1 MLDQL
6 FRRPRVLD
14 RIRANVLGAW
24 IELYVAYL
32 DARGHPPGV
41 IQQYVQAVEHLGA
54 WLTSEHIAVE
64 AMTRATIDSFLR
76 DHLPH
81 CHCPTPAP
89 TCLYQVRAALA
100 HLPHVPGVR
109 LSPAEPPSARH
120 AADVAVEHYVRY
132 LRETCGLAES
142 TCTYRARY
150 AREFLHAK
158 FADGPTKWETIRP
171 EDVMAFTAGY
181 AARCRPQSAQVAAA
195 SLRSLLRFLQLRG
208 ECGSALVAAV
218 PHIPSWRLD
227 HLPRTM
233 TDEQIR
239 MFLARFDRSMP
250 TGRRDYAMALCQV
263 DLGLRVSEV
272 SALRLEDLDWRAATL
287 RIEGGKSRRTRVLPL
302 TDGVGRA
309 IAEYLRRGRPTT
321 TCRHVFVRH
330 TVPVGTAIGTEL
342 IRGAIRRAFAGVEG
356 CTRWTG
362 THALRHTAATR
373 LHHRGASLKEVADLL
388 GHQSIDTTA
397 IYTKVDLPALAS
409 VALPWPEGQP

>member
-6 FRRPRVLD
+6 FRRPRVRD
-14 RIRANVLGAW
+14 RIRANLLGDW
-24 IELYVAYL
+24 IELYVAHL
-32 DARGHPPGV
+32 HARGHPPGV
-41 IQQYVQAVEHLGA
+41 IQQYAQAVEHLGA
-54 WLTSEHIAVE
+54 WLRSEHIAIE
-64 AMTRATIDSFLR
+64 AVTRATIDSFLH
-76 DHLPH
+76 DHLPR
-81 CHCPTPAP
+81 CQCPTPAA

-100 HLPHVPGVR
+100 HLSHVPGVD
-109 LSPAEPPSARH
+109 LTSAAPASARDPV
-120 AADVAVEHYVRY
+120 AVAVETYVRY
-132 LRETCGLAES
+132 LRDICGLAES

-150 AREFLHAK
+150 AREFLQAK
-158 FADGPTKWETIRP
+158 FADGPIRWEAIRP
-171 EDVMAFTAGY
+171 EDLMAFTAGY
-181 AARCRPQSAQVAAA
+181 AARCRPQSARVAAG

-208 ECGSALVAAV
+208 ECGPALVAAV
-218 PHIPSWRLD
+218 PHLPGWRLD

-233 TDEQIR
+233 TDEQLR
-239 MFLARFDRSMP
+239 MFLARFDRSTP

-263 DLGLRVSEV
+263 DFGLRVSEV
-272 SALRLEDLDWRAATL
+272 SALRLEDLDWRTATL

-342 IRGAIRRAFAGVEG
+342 IRGSIRRAFAGVEG

>member
-1 MLDQL
+1 MLDQH
-6 FRRPRVLD
+6 FRRPRVRD
-14 RIRANVLGAW
+14 RIRANVLGDW

-41 IQQYVQAVEHLGA
+41 IQQYAQAVEHLGA
-54 WLTSEHIAVE
+54 WLSSEHIAIDAV
-64 AMTRATIDSFLR
+64 TRATIASFLH

-81 CHCPTPAP
+81 CQCPTPAP

-100 HLPHVPGVR
+100 HLPHVPGIH
-109 LSPAEPPSARH
+109 LSSAQPASARNPV
-120 AADVAVEHYVRY
+120 DVAVEHYGRY

-150 AREFLHAK
+150 AREFLRAK
-158 FADGPTKWETIRP
+158 FADGPMKSETIRP
-171 EDVMAFTAGY
+171 EDVMAFAAGY
-181 AARCRPQSAQVAAA
+181 AARCRPQSAQVAAS

-208 ECGSALVAAV
+208 ECESALVAAV

-233 TDEQIR
+233 TDEQLR
-239 MFLARFDRSMP
+239 LFLDRFDRSTP
-250 TGRRDYAMALCQV
+250 TGRRDHAMALCQV

-272 SALRLEDLDWRAATL
+272 SALRLEDLDWRAAIL

-302 TDGVGRA
+302 TDGVGRS
-309 IAEYLRRGRPTT
+309 IAEYLRQGRPTT
-321 TCRHVFVRH
+321 TCRQIFVRH
-330 TVPVGTAIGTEL
+330 TVPVGTAIRTEL
-342 IRGAIRRAFAGVEG
+342 IRGAIRRAFAQVEG
-356 CTRWTG
+356 CVHWTG

-373 LHHRGASLKEVADLL
+373 LHRRGASLKEVADLL

-397 IYTKVDLPALAS
+397 IYTKVDLPTLAT
-409 VALPWPEGQP
+409 VALPWPEERP

>member
-6 FRRPRVLD
+6 FRRPRVRD
-14 RIRANVLGAW
+14 RVRVNLLGDW
-24 IELYVAYL
+24 IELYVSYL
-32 DARGHPPGV
+32 HARGHPPGV
-41 IQQYVQAVEHLGA
+41 IQQYAQAVEHLGA
-54 WLTSEHIAVE
+54 WLRSEHIALDAV
-64 AMTRATIDSFLR
+64 TRATIDSFLH
-76 DHLPH
+76 DHLPR
-81 CHCPTPAP
+81 CQCPIPAA

-100 HLPHVPGVR
+100 HLPHVPGVV
-109 LSPAEPPSARH
+109 LSSPEPASARDPV
-120 AADVAVEHYVRY
+120 DVAVEHYVRY
-132 LRETCGLAES
+132 LRDICGLAES

-150 AREFLHAK
+150 ALEFLRAK
-158 FADGPTKWETIRP
+158 FADGPMRWEAIRP
-171 EDVMAFTAGY
+171 EDLMAFTAGY
-181 AARCRPQSAQVAAA
+181 AARCRPQSARVASG

-208 ECGSALVAAV
+208 ECGPALVAAV
-218 PHIPSWRLD
+218 PHLPGWRLD

-233 TDEQIR
+233 TDEQLR
-239 MFLARFDRSMP
+239 MFLTRFDRSTP

-287 RIEGGKSRRTRVLPL
+287 RIEGGKSRRTRALPL

-330 TVPVGTAIGTEL
+330 TVPVGTAVGTEL

-356 CTRWTG
+356 CTHWTG